1 MYSAA
6 AGLLVADSAVAVMGC
21 LVTVQRDPYPFPR
34 SRDTKHVTTMQPSIV
49 SQQSVPQV

>member
-21 LVTVQRDPYPFPR
+21 LGLNGIIPYLCAPP
-34 SRDTKHVTTMQPSIV
+34 V
-49 SQQSVPQV
+49 